1 MESLSDTKWDVVIS
15 GTGLPQ
21 SLLALALSRS
31 GKTILHV
38 DPNDYYGGPEAAL
51 SLQEADEWAERF
63 ASGNADGVFA
73 GAQRPRLWSRIPSTR
88 EDVFANK
95 TIPARSKR
103 ALMKFLKF
111 VLDFES
117 ESHAEIWKPMAND
130 GLAGFLESEFKLDRD
145 LQSYVITLTLSLDG
159 RVSVA
164 DGLTAINRHLTS
176 TGVFGTGFAAVYP
189 KWGGLSEI
197 AQVGCRAAAVGGA
210 VYMLGTG
217 ISAVQAMPATQ
228 SSDHEELEVTLTN
241 DVVVKSRIL
250 VKDSTPPAADCSNL
264 CRLTA
269 VVESRSVKRSD
280 GSASDH
286 PVYASVHS
294 SDTGECPSGQSI
306 VYLSTISDSSSKEL
320 LESALSSF
328 LETLSPGQDQPKC
341 LYRLSYEQRGGTG
354 ACSVD
359 KTTGTFSPPPPHL
372 AFDDSLLVSVRQ
384 AWDLV
389 IGDSAADTEYMQFED
404 REGAVDE
411 DDAFAA

>member
-1 MESLSDTKWDVVIS
+1 M
-15 GTGLPQ
+15 
-21 SLLALALSRS
+21 
-31 GKTILHV
+31 
-38 DPNDYYGGPEAAL
+38 

-63 ASGNADGVFA
+63 ASGNAEGVFA
-73 GAQRPRLWSRIPSTR
+73 GAQVTKAADGLSFPRAYSLALAPQLVHARSELLSQLVSSKAFRQIEFLAVGSFFIYRPASDPAGSATLSRIPSTR

-117 ESHAEIWKPMAND
+117 ESHAEIWKPKAND
-130 GLAGFLESEFKLDRD
+130 DLAGFLESDFKLDRD

-176 TGVFGTGFAAVYP
+176 MGVFGTGFAAVYP

-210 VYMLGTG
+210 VYILGTG

-228 SSDHEELEVTLTN
+228 SADHEELEVTLTN
-241 DVVVKSRIL
+241 DVVVKSRTL
-250 VKDSTPPAADCSNL
+250 VKDSTPPAAGCLNL

-269 VVESRSVKRSD
+269 VVESSMPAMFEVVVEGAPTPCVSLVAIPPGSIKRSD

-294 SDTGECPSGQSI
+294 SDTGECPSGQSE
-306 VYLSTISDSSSKEL
+306 Y
-320 LESALSSF
+320 
-328 LETLSPGQDQPKC
+328 QPPF
-341 LYRLSYEQRGGTG
+341 SYPNF
-354 ACSVD
+354 V
-359 KTTGTFSPPPPHL
+359 L
-372 AFDDSLLVSVRQ
+372 
-384 AWDLV
+384 
-389 IGDSAADTEYMQFED
+389 
-404 REGAVDE
+404 
-411 DDAFAA
+411 